1 MQPSS
6 AIGLDEPDGVSRV
19 SDDPSVVA
27 GQLGDLLRDLLLDPR
42 ADHLKAIEER
52 NLSITHVR
60 ALFLLA
66 CADQPLSAGELADRL
81 GLSPAAMSRSLQ
93 TLVRRR
99 LTSRRESTSDRRV
112 RLLEITARGEAL
124 VDELVTLRNAGLQ
137 RFAANLGAAQR
148 QLLSEALVSLTG
160 DGALR

>member
-1 MQPSS
+1 
-6 AIGLDEPDGVSRV
+6 
-19 SDDPSVVA
+19 
-27 GQLGDLLRDLLLDPR
+27 
-42 ADHLKAIEER
+42 
-52 NLSITHVR
+52 
-60 ALFLLA
+60 
-66 CADQPLSAGELADRL
+66 
-81 GLSPAAMSRSLQ
+81 MSRSSQ